1 MSFNF
6 DTISQMRY
14 CMVTYL
20 SIRVSYQN
28 YSSLGKFISTY
39 YDVKFYFAYYS
50 ICFSFR
56 QPILFLK
63 QKNMYIVYVHCIRS
77 LLLFRS
83 TVLCFTKSFQTTKT
97 AYSTIQ
103 RVTVCCFSSKSAVD
117 MIMKFIRPTL
127 F

>member
-28 YSSLGKFISTY
+28 YSSFGKFISTY